1 MSRSIQ
7 PKVYW
12 HNRIIKMKQINQ
24 WTNETGHHDVDD
36 DWVKLNEMRCE
47 NGHKLNDDH
56 WTHTI
61 KWLS

>member
-1 MSRSIQ
+1 
-7 PKVYW
+7 
-12 HNRIIKMKQINQ
+12 MKQINQ
-24 WTNETGHHDVDD
+24 WTNGTGHHDVDD